1 MFLNIVVFTITCLI
15 MASFIGLPLF
25 LRSHIVLLQR
35 VSVSWRSDE
44 FVEVGNFVFCEFFA
58 NSPNF
63 QFRNQHAKKRFMHL
77 NWATKLLR
85 GRHLQVSIPRSNLP

>member
-1 MFLNIVVFTITCLI
+1 

-35 VSVSWRSDE
+35 VNLSWRNDE
-44 FVEVGNFVFCEFFA
+44 FVEVGNLVFCDFFA
-58 NSPNF
+58 NLPNS
-63 QFRNQHAKKRFMHL
+63 QFRNQHVKKRFMHL

-85 GRHLQVSIPRSNLP
+85 GRHLQVSISRSNVL